1 MKNSSLLTSLP
12 YKKTKWNL
20 SDSKKVISDSNL
32 SLQEEWKVLK
42 MVNMWVNTKDYIN
55 VFFLSSSVIKRIELY
70 ITIVLSYSASYIHC
84 HTHVFDSSTKEWRG
98 KDRVKFP
105 YFVRI
110 SIILKLNMRS
120 YDAHCD
126 L

>member
-55 VFFLSSSVIKRIELY
+55 IFFLISSVIKRIELY
-70 ITIVLSYSASYIHC
+70 KTIVLCYSASYIHC
-84 HTHVFDSSTKEWRG
+84 HTHVFDNSTKEWRG
-98 KDRVKFP
+98 KD
-105 YFVRI
+105 
-110 SIILKLNMRS
+110 ILE
-120 YDAHCD
+120 
-126 L
+126 